1 MKVEPGVLCSQGAGS
16 VGAVKLAATP
26 DTPMLRRLVTLAV
39 GLVLVATGV
48 AMTIRGELGV
58 APYDVLT
65 TGLAEATGLEIG
77 LAAMLLPL
85 VFSLLGWA
93 LGRRPGPG
101 TVLAVLLVGPI
112 LGVALRA
119 LPEQELLVARIPLFA
134 AGFLLVAVGI
144 TAVIVAGV
152 GPGPAE
158 IVMLAI
164 HDKGFPLAPT
174 RTAIEVTCVAAGWAL
189 GGQIGAGTVIVAVLI
204 GPVLKRLLT
213 AAGYPSVPALTAR
226 HPESSGPAPALDDVV
241 DCAAPG
247 A

>member
-1 MKVEPGVLCSQGAGS
+1 MMLV
-16 VGAVKLAATP
+16 ATA
-26 DTPMLRRLVTLAV
+26 DTPVLRRLATLGL

-48 AMTIRGELGV
+48 AMMIRGELGV

-85 VFSLLGWA
+85 LFTLLGWA

-112 LGVALRA
+112 LGLVLRA
-119 LPEQELLVARIPLFA
+119 LPEQELLAARIPLFA
-134 AGFLLVAVGI
+134 VGFVLIAAGI
-144 TAVIVAGV
+144 TTVIVAEI

-164 HDKGFPLAPT
+164 HDKGLPLAPT
-174 RTAIEVTCVAAGWAL
+174 RTGIEVACVAVGWVL
-189 GGQIGAGTVIVAVLI
+189 GGQIGVGTVIVAILV
-204 GPVLKRLLT
+204 GPVLKHML
-213 AAGYPSVPALTAR
+213 AFAGYPTTPAPTAR
-226 HPESSGPAPALDDVV
+226 GTEPGEQPPADLDEVV

-247 A
+247 V

>member
-1 MKVEPGVLCSQGAGS
+1 MLV
-16 VGAVKLAATP
+16 ATA
-26 DTPMLRRLVTLAV
+26 DTPVLRRLATLGL

-48 AMTIRGELGV
+48 AMMIRGELGV

-65 TGLAEATGLEIG
+65 TGLADATGLGIG

-85 VFSLLGWA
+85 LFTLLGWA

-112 LGVALRA
+112 LGLVLRA
-119 LPEQELLVARIPLFA
+119 LPEQELLAARIPLFA
-134 AGFLLVAVGI
+134 VGFVLIAAGI
-144 TAVIVAGV
+144 TTVIVAEI

-164 HDKGFPLAPT
+164 HDKGLPLAPT
-174 RTAIEVTCVAAGWAL
+174 RTGIEVACVAVGWVL
-189 GGQIGAGTVIVAVLI
+189 GGQIGVGTVIVAILV
-204 GPVLKRLLT
+204 GPVLKHML
-213 AAGYPSVPALTAR
+213 AFAGYPTTPAPTAR
-226 HPESSGPAPALDDVV
+226 GTEPGEHPPADLDEVV

-247 A
+247 V

>member
-1 MKVEPGVLCSQGAGS
+1 MM
-16 VGAVKLAATP
+16 LAATP
-26 DTPMLRRLVTLAV
+26 ESPVLRRAGTLAL

-48 AMTIRGELGV
+48 AMMIRGELGV

-85 VFSLLGWA
+85 LFTLLGWG

-112 LGVALRA
+112 LGLVLRT
-119 LPEQELLVARIPLFA
+119 LPEQELMAARLPLFA
-134 AGFLLVAVGI
+134 VGFLLIAAGI
-144 TAVIVAGV
+144 TAVIVAEI

-174 RTAIEVTCVAAGWAL
+174 RTGIEVSCVAIGWVL
-189 GGQIGAGTVIVAVLI
+189 GGQIGAGTVVVALLI
-204 GPVLKRLLT
+204 GPVLKRFL
-213 AAGYPSVPALTAR
+213 AFAGYPTAPAPTAR
-226 HPESSGPAPALDDVV
+226 GTEPGEQPPADLDEVV

>member
-1 MKVEPGVLCSQGAGS
+1 MM
-16 VGAVKLAATP
+16 LAATP
-26 DTPMLRRLVTLAV
+26 ESPVARRVGTLAL
-39 GLVLVATGV
+39 GLVLVASGV
-48 AMTIRGELGV
+48 AMMIRAEIGV

-65 TGLAEATGLEIG
+65 TGIVAVTGLDIG

-85 VFSLLGWA
+85 GFTLLGWA

-112 LGVALRA
+112 LGLVLDA
-119 LPEQELLVARIPLFA
+119 LPPQDAMPPRLVLFGV
-134 AGFLLVAVGI
+134 GFLLVTLGI
-144 TAVIVAGV
+144 TAVIIAEI

-164 HDKGFPLAPT
+164 HEKGYPLAPV
-174 RTAIEVTCVAAGWAL
+174 RTGIELTCVAIGWVL
-189 GGQIGAGTVIVAVLI
+189 GGQIGAGTVVVALLI
-204 GPVLKRLLT
+204 GPLLRWMLST
-213 AAGYPSVPALTAR
+213 AGFDSARSVRAT
-226 HPESSGPAPALDDVV
+226 